1 MKNFNLLAVLR
12 PIIRLACLVVL
23 SLVNI
28 FMILIYTAILGLGI
42 LRAPGRIAFPST
54 IAIFLQALP
63 SFIYTAYAFGRMM
76 KSESRVLRVP
86 SVLFFMVS
94 LLLAS
99 TAILGFIAGSPG
111 LLYGCGIFLY
121 LVLINPAPFV
131 SSLCG
136 LLTGF
141 FMKTSGALSN
151 KSVAAAFAASVLS
164 LALMPF
170 CYA

>member
-1 MKNFNLLAVLR
+1 MPCCPVFGQYFHDTHLYGH
-12 PIIRLACLVVL
+12 IRLGHL
-23 SLVNI
+23 
-28 FMILIYTAILGLGI
+28 T
-42 LRAPGRIAFPST
+42 RAWSDCFP
-54 IAIFLQALP
+54 IDHCHFFAGVAVF
-63 SFIYTAYAFGRMM
+63 YTAYAFGRMM

-164 LALMPF
+164 LALIPF

>member
-1 MKNFNLLAVLR
+1 MKNFNLTAVLR
-12 PIIRLACLVVL
+12 PIIRLACLVAL
-23 SLVNI
+23 SLANI

-42 LRAPGRIAFPST
+42 LSSPEQWGVFMSLILAVFAGVAVFYI
-54 IAIFLQALP
+54 
-63 SFIYTAYAFGRMM
+63 AYAFGRMM
-76 KSESRVLRVP
+76 KSESRVLRV
-86 SVLFFMVS
+86 SALLFFMVS
-94 LLLAS
+94 LMLAS

-111 LLYGCGIFLY
+111 SLYGCGIFLY

-141 FMKTSGALSN
+141 FIKTSGALSK
-151 KSVAAAFAASVLS
+151 KSVAAAFAASALS
-164 LALMPF
+164 LVLIPF

>member
-23 SLVNI
+23 SLANI

-54 IAIFLQALP
+54 IAIFLQAL
-63 SFIYTAYAFGRMM
+63 
-76 KSESRVLRVP
+76 P

-164 LALMPF
+164 LALIPF

>member
-54 IAIFLQALP
+54 IAILFAGVAV
-63 SFIYTAYAFGRMM
+63 FYTAYAFGRMM

-86 SVLFFMVS
+86 SILFFMVS
-94 LLLAS
+94 LMLTS

>member
-54 IAIFLQALP
+54 IAILFAGVAV
-63 SFIYTAYAFGRMM
+63 FYTAYAFGRMM

-86 SVLFFMVS
+86 SILFFMVS
-94 LLLAS
+94 LMLTS

-121 LVLINPAPFV
+121 LV